1 MRPKRKTL
9 IQRKQL
15 EDYIIEDFPGGP
27 VVKTPHSQCRAMG
40 LIPGRGIK
48 IPHAALPTHA
58 LPTKKDY
65 TMGKPKRVL
74 KTKATPNLYN
84 HLAQLRHPTGE

>member
-74 KTKATPNLYN
+74 KTKAAPNLYN

>member
-27 VVKTPHSQCRAMG
+27 VVKTPQYQCRAMG

-74 KTKATPNLYN
+74 KTKAAPNLYN

>member
-1 MRPKRKTL
+1 MRPKCKTL

-15 EDYIIEDFPGGP
+15 EDDIIEDFPGGP

-48 IPHAALPTHA
+48 IPQCCTSHPPSPH
-58 LPTKKDY
+58 KKDY
-65 TMGKPKRVL
+65 TMGKPTRML
-74 KTKATPNLYN
+74 ETKATPNVYN
-84 HLAQLRHPTGE
+84 HLAQ